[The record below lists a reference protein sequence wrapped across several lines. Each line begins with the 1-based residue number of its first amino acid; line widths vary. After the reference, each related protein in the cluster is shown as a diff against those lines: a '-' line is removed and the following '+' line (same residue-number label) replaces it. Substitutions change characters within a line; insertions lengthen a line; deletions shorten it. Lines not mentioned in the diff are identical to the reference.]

1 MIYEIHKNIYYL
13 YYIVMNKPQ
22 VFKGITADSERILY
36 TPSPFARE
44 NLFYLQEAGRL
55 DAKAAHISHRSYL
68 DSFLFIVIE
77 SGSGTITV
85 RNQEYVLSQGD
96 CAFIN
101 CSEPYSHS
109 TDEHPWSLRWV
120 HFNGP
125 TMAAVYQKYL
135 ERSGSIAYNASNHV
149 SYSAL
154 LNQINE
160 SALSDSYVR
169 DMELHQLL
177 SSLLTEVMKDCWN
190 PESIH
195 KSPISESNTE
205 QLRSYLSEH
214 YTEKISLDELS
225 SRFYLS
231 KFYLT
236 KLFKEQYGVTISDY
250 ILDLRIHHA
259 KELLR
264 FSNTSLEEIASEC
277 GFYDLPYFSRKF
289 KKAEGI
295 TPSAYRNQWK

>member
-1 MIYEIHKNIYYL
+1 
-13 YYIVMNKPQ
+13 MNKPQ
-22 VFKGITADSERILY
+22 IFQGITADSSRILY

-44 NLFYLQEAGRL
+44 NLFYLQEAGSL
-55 DAKAAHISHRSYL
+55 QAKAPHVSHRSYL
-68 DSFLFIVIE
+68 NSYLFILVKH
-77 SGSGTITV
+77 GSGTVTV
-85 RNQEYVLSQGD
+85 RDQNYALSAGD

-101 CSEPYSHS
+101 CSKPYAHA
-109 TDEHPWSLRWV
+109 TADDPWALHWV

-125 TMAAVYQKYL
+125 TMNAVYRKYL
-135 ERSGSIAYNASNHV
+135 ERSGSVLFSPEDGSVYIQAIEKLSD
-149 SYSAL
+149 
-154 LNQINE
+154 

-169 DMELHQLL
+169 DMEIHQYL
-177 SSLLTEVMKDCWN
+177 SSLLTQIMKDCWN
-190 PESIH
+190 PESI
-195 KSPISESNTE
+195 KRRSDLNSNTE

-214 YTEKISLDELS
+214 YQEKISLDDLS
-225 SRFYLS
+225 STFFLS

-250 ILDLRIHHA
+250 ILDLRIRHA

-264 FSNTSLEEIASEC
+264 FSNQSLEEIASEC

>member
-1 MIYEIHKNIYYL
+1 
-13 YYIVMNKPQ
+13 MNKTQ
-22 VFKGITADSERILY
+22 IFKGSTADSERILY

-44 NLFYLQEAGRL
+44 NLFYLQEAGSL
-55 DAKAAHISHRSYL
+55 NAKAKHISQRSYL
-68 DSFLFIVIE
+68 DSYLFIIVE

-85 RNQEYVLSQGD
+85 RNQEYALSQGD

-109 TDEHPWSLRWV
+109 TEDAPWTLHWV

-125 TMAAVYQKYL
+125 TMSAVHQKYL
-135 ERSGSIAYNASNHV
+135 ERSGSVVFSAANNSL
-149 SYSAL
+149 YSTI
-154 LNQINE
+154 LNQLNE

-169 DMELHQLL
+169 DMEIHQSL
-177 SSLLTEVMKDCWN
+177 SSLLTEIMKDCWN
-190 PESIH
+190 PEVIHQGSI
-195 KSPISESNTE
+195 SVTNIEP
-205 QLRSYLSEH
+205 LRNYLSEH
-214 YTEKISLDELS
+214 YKEKLSLDELS
-225 SRFYLS
+225 SIFFLS

-236 KLFKEQYGVTISDY
+236 KRFKEQYGVTISDY
-250 ILDLRIHHA
+250 ILDQRIHHA

-264 FSNTSLEEIASEC
+264 FSDLTLDEISSEC

>member
-1 MIYEIHKNIYYL
+1 
-13 YYIVMNKPQ
+13 MNKPQ
-22 VFKGITADSERILY
+22 IFKGNTADSERILY

-44 NLFYLQEAGRL
+44 NLFFLQEAGSL
-55 DAKAAHISHRSYL
+55 KAKAAHVSQRSYL

-77 SGSGTITV
+77 SGSGTVTV
-85 RNQEYVLSQGD
+85 RNQEYALSQVD

-109 TDEHPWSLRWV
+109 TEDDLWSLRWV

-125 TMAAVYQKYL
+125 TMSAVYQKYV
-135 ERSGSIAYNASNHV
+135 ERSGSVVFPTEQNHI
-149 SYSAL
+149 YTTL
-154 LNQINE
+154 LDKINDR
-160 SALSDSYVR
+160 AVSDSYVR

-177 SSLLTEVMKDCWN
+177 SSLLTLIMKDCWN

-195 KSPISESNTE
+195 KGNVSESSTSL
-205 QLRSYLSEH
+205 LRSYLSEH
-214 YTEKISLDELS
+214 YQEKISLEDLS
-225 SRFYLS
+225 SRFFLS

-264 FSNTSLEEIASEC
+264 FSNHSLDEISSKC